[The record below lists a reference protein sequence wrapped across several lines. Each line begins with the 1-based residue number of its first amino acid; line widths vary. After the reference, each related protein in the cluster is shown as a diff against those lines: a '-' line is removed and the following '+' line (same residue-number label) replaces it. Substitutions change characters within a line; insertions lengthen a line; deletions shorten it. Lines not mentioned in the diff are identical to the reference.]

1 MFNYYLSFRTVC
13 GTRSETKLKT
23 ISVSQKRRVAQQPLK
38 SRSKTVC
45 LKPNTAP
52 YIQTKQ

>member
-45 LKPNTAP
+45 LKPNTVL
-52 YIQTKQ
+52 YIQSKQ